1 MLGMR
6 HALPPIA
13 LRPFWCFPRCFL
25 SGRSFSPPPP
35 PTCLAFPCAHG
46 ASPAPPRPQLAKLSH
61 LSCTHSAMAAMDPRS
76 DTTLSP
82 RSSLPRLGHPDA
94 IDGSTRDTPL
104 PFRSSA
110 VPPPFL
116 SAKAASSTG
125 MAFVF
130 GQTRPPIREKLDG
143 IGTQV
148 ARGWTAA
155 DETMD
160 SSQEEEL
167 TTRPEMGSNGA
178 N

>member
-1 MLGMR
+1 
-6 HALPPIA
+6 
-13 LRPFWCFPRCFL
+13 
-25 SGRSFSPPPP
+25 
-35 PTCLAFPCAHG
+35 
-46 ASPAPPRPQLAKLSH
+46 
-61 LSCTHSAMAAMDPRS
+61 
-76 DTTLSP
+76 
-82 RSSLPRLGHPDA
+82 
-94 IDGSTRDTPL
+94 
-104 PFRSSA
+104 
-110 VPPPFL
+110 
-116 SAKAASSTG
+116 

-148 ARGWTAA
+148 ARGWTAS